1 MLSFFCLSCP
11 FVIIVAE
18 HLCENGGAVLDS
30 QKLMLI
36 DGNSLLYRA
45 FYALPLLKNS
55 QGLYTNGVY
64 GFLTMFNRVVAE
76 QKPSHIVVAFDM
88 SKQTFRNDVYDA
100 YKANR
105 SAPPDELQGQ
115 FAVLREV
122 LSALGIVYVEQA
134 GYEADD
140 IIGTLSRRAEEAEIP
155 TVIVTGD
162 GDSLQLV
169 SPQVNVLMTRKGIS
183 DIELYDPEQVK
194 KKWEVE
200 PDKLIEIKGLMGD
213 ASDNIPGVPG

>member
-169 SPQVNVLMTRKGIS
+169 SPQVNVLMTRK
-183 DIELYDPEQVK
+183 
-194 KKWEVE
+194 
-200 PDKLIEIKGLMGD
+200 
-213 ASDNIPGVPG
+213 ASATSSYTIQSRSKRNGRLNRTNLLRLRA